1 MTSLTLARA
10 WTRRGR
16 AAVGLVVVALLALAA
31 LVACDTSD
39 DGRAATPPAG
49 RVTQV
54 TQPEDGIDQP
64 LMIALSQAKNFHHKA
79 KVYMSDGKP
88 DLAIA
93 AVRGVLAVTFPAGA
107 PEAEDVRA
115 DARALLAKLLLA
127 QGQPDAAMSE
137 IDAGLAAAT
146 RESFFVANLYTV
158 RGEILEAQ
166 AAKLDGATAP
176 DDVTRS
182 RELKRQAIVA
192 YDKSIA
198 INEALQR
205 QLMGHP

>member
-16 AAVGLVVVALLALAA
+16 AVVGLAVVALLALAA
-31 LVACDTSD
+31 CEASD
-39 DGRAATPPAG
+39 DGRAAPPAG

-54 TQPEDGIDQP
+54 TQPEDGIDQA

-107 PEAEDVRA
+107 AEAEDVRA

-166 AAKLDGATAP
+166 AAKLDGAAAP
-176 DDVTRS
+176 DDVTRA

-198 INEALQR
+198 INEALQK

>member
-1 MTSLTLARA
+1 MTSHPLARA
-10 WTRRGR
+10 WPWLRRG
-16 AAVGLVVVALLALAA
+16 AAGLALIA
-31 LVACDTSD
+31 LVLAVACDSSD
-39 DGRAATPPAG
+39 DGPGGARPAG

-54 TQPEDGIDQP
+54 TQPEDGIDQR

-93 AVRGVLAVTFPAGA
+93 AVRGVLAVPFPAGA
-107 PEAEDVRA
+107 AEAEDVRA

-127 QGQPDAAMSE
+127 QGQADAAMSE
-137 IDAGLAAAT
+137 IDGGLAAAT

-158 RGEILEAQ
+158 KGEILEAQ
-166 AAKLDGATAP
+166 AAKLDGSTAP
-176 DDVTRS
+176 DDLTRA

-198 INEALQR
+198 INEALQQ

>member
-1 MTSLTLARA
+1 MTSIPLLRA
-10 WTRRGR
+10 WRRR
-16 AAVGLVVVALLALAA
+16 AIGLVVVVVAA
-31 LVACDTSD
+31 LVACDSAEDARPTP
-39 DGRAATPPAG
+39 PPAG

-93 AVRGVLAVTFPAGA
+93 AVRGVLAVQFPAGA
-107 PEAEDVRA
+107 AEAEDVRA

-166 AAKLDGATAP
+166 AATLDGATAP
-176 DDVTRS
+176 ADATRA

-198 INEALQR
+198 INEALQQR
-205 QLMGHP
+205 LMGHP

>member
-16 AAVGLVVVALLALAA
+16 AVVGLAVVALLALAA
-31 LVACDTSD
+31 CEASD
-39 DGRAATPPAG
+39 DGRAAPPAG

-54 TQPEDGIDQP
+54 TQPEDGIDQR

-93 AVRGVLAVTFPAGA
+93 AVRGVLAVQFPAGA
-107 PEAEDVRA
+107 AEAEDVRA

-127 QGQPDAAMSE
+127 QSQPDAAMSE

-166 AAKLDGATAP
+166 AATLDGATAP
-176 DDVTRS
+176 ADATRA

-198 INEALQR
+198 INEALQQR
-205 QLMGHP
+205 LMGHP

>member
-1 MTSLTLARA
+1 MRLPWLIP
-10 WTRRGR
+10 
-16 AAVGLVVVALLALAA
+16 VLALA
-31 LVACDTSD
+31 LVACD
-39 DGRAATPPAG
+39 RADEPRPTA

-54 TQPEDGIDQP
+54 ACPEDAIDES
-64 LMIALSQAKNFHHKA
+64 LMLALGQAKNFHHKA

-93 AVRGVLAVTFPAGA
+93 AVQSVLAVRFPDGA

-137 IDAGLAAAT
+137 IDAALAAAT
-146 RESFFVANLYTV
+146 RDSFFVANLYTV

-166 AAKLDGATAP
+166 AATADGADA
-176 DDVTRS
+176 TRA
-182 RELKRQAIVA
+182 RELRRQAIAA

-198 INEALQR
+198 INSALQAR
-205 QLMGHP
+205 LLEAP

>member
-1 MTSLTLARA
+1 MKPR
-10 WTRRGR
+10 WT
-16 AAVGLVVVALLALAA
+16 VVALLAAVVAAPLAG
-31 LVACDTSD
+31 CERQDERPT
-39 DGRAATPPAG
+39 G

-54 TQPEDGIDQP
+54 ACPEDAIDET
-64 LMIALSQAKNFHHKA
+64 LMIALGQAKNFHHKA

-93 AVRGVLAVTFPAGA
+93 AVKEVLAVRFPADA

-127 QGQPDAAMSE
+127 QGQLDTAMSE
-137 IDAGLAAAT
+137 IDAALAAAT

-166 AAKLDGATAP
+166 AATADAAGPAEATRA
-176 DDVTRS
+176 
-182 RELKRQAIVA
+182 RELRRQAIVA

-198 INEALQR
+198 INSALQER
-205 QLMGHP
+205 LLGAP